1 MVEHKIQL
9 VKLTRNINIKCKIKE
24 DLKKATHKYWLL
36 NSFTKLYLHRIPSA
50 EVNVYSIR
58 GGEGRGGCLPSTTT
72 ESTSVYNVLFYY
84 FVLLKLYLCKTD
96 DKKGC
101 CRNEMSQHLAGFL
114 G

>member
-50 EVNVYSIR
+50 DVNVYSIW
-58 GGEGRGGCLPSTTT
+58 GGRGGAGAFPAP
-72 ESTSVYNVLFYY
+72 
-84 FVLLKLYLCKTD
+84 LLSQLQYTMCCFITLCYLSCTYVRLMIRKD
-96 DKKGC
+96 V
-101 CRNEMSQHLAGFL
+101 AGMR
-114 G
+114 

>member
-58 GGEGRGGCLPSTTT
+58 GGGRGGCLPSTTT
-72 ESTSVYNVLFYY
+72 EATSVYNVLFYY